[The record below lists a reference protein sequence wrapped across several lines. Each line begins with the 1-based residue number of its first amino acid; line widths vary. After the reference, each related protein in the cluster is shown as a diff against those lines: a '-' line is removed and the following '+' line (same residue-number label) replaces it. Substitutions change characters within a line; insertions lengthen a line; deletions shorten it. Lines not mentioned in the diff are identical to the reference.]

1 MAAPSLDNEFMQY
14 WAKLTPVEKES
25 LLYVA
30 RNYVQLKEESGHIS
44 IEQYNKEIDEALEQ
58 VAAGNYITQEE
69 IEKESEKW

>member
-14 WAKLTPVEKES
+14 WSKLTPVEKES

-44 IEQYNKEIDEALEQ
+44 IEQYNKEIDEALEE
-58 VAAGNYITQEE
+58 VAAGNYMTQEE

>member
-30 RNYVQLKEESGHIS
+30 RSYV
-44 IEQYNKEIDEALEQ
+44 
-58 VAAGNYITQEE
+58 
-69 IEKESEKW
+69 